1 MHMPHTTPYALHAP
15 ADAGN
20 PSSEMMR
27 RDLIVSASS
36 ESPSISKLAECTY
49 GPAKEVEAARDS
61 VGPGLGHLWSLTS
74 NLPR

>member
-1 MHMPHTTPYALHAP
+1 MPHTTPYALHAP

-36 ESPSISKLAECTY
+36 ESPSIWLNAHTDPQRKWKLPRA
-49 GPAKEVEAARDS
+49 V
-61 VGPGLGHLWSLTS
+61 TS